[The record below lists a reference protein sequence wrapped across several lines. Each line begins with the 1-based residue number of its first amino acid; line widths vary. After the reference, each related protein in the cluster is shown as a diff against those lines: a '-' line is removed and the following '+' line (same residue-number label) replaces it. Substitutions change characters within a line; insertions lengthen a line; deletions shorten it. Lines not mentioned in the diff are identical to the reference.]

1 MSGFGSWHANCVLP
15 QRVDVPPPRLVPP
28 QAPVPVVRGPRSSRP
43 RDDVDEELTSCAL
56 SDDATSMMGAAI
68 TVEGSD
74 DDATVTVESAVADD
88 DATVIGDELMVELVT
103 ADNLLVR
110 CSRSQLVDVQD
121 LAA

>member
-1 MSGFGSWHANCVLP
+1 
-15 QRVDVPPPRLVPP
+15 
-28 QAPVPVVRGPRSSRP
+28 
-43 RDDVDEELTSCAL
+43 
-56 SDDATSMMGAAI
+56 MMGAAI